1 MIKKERLENVKLGYV
16 FAILLFFLLV
26 LWSLFASF
34 KNYLGERYSIY
45 NDHFEVK
52 VNDVVF
58 SDVSLSEFVL
68 VDQPRKTIVEITNKI
83 PGYMNRDYTL
93 LPCYYLCSVE
103 AFVDGKLI
111 YSAGVKEV
119 ENNEMFGCGY
129 HFMNLPEGCGGKTLK
144 IRLVANEPKTVFNI
158 GSIKACPSQRYICI
172 SFRKISMQSLQAS
185 F

>member
-68 VDQPRKTIVEITNKI
+68 VDQPRKTIVEIMI
-83 PGYMNRDYTL
+83 
-93 LPCYYLCSVE
+93 
-103 AFVDGKLI
+103 A
-111 YSAGVKEV
+111 
-119 ENNEMFGCGY
+119 
-129 HFMNLPEGCGGKTLK
+129 
-144 IRLVANEPKTVFNI
+144 
-158 GSIKACPSQRYICI
+158 
-172 SFRKISMQSLQAS
+172 
-185 F
+185 